1 LRGEGSC
8 RRPTPPSIHPSWWWD
23 DGRGAWWLRRLF
35 FYSYFFLFLRLEYL
49 ILPLVDKIFFSF
61 YDDQF

>member
-1 LRGEGSC
+1 MVGGR
-8 RRPTPPSIHPSWWWD
+8 D
-23 DGRGAWWLRRLF
+23 DYVAFFLF
-35 FYSYFFLFLRLEYL
+35 FFFLFLRLEYL